1 MSGLRTAGEG
11 FRPPLPYVLSTAFC
25 LLRPLPRHDNDRP
38 LSTPLDSAA
47 ARCYIPSA
55 MSRKVRGVLA
65 ELRRRLEELYGDRLV
80 KLVLFGSQAR
90 GTASTDSDVD
100 VLVVLRGPIAPSA
113 EIHRASPVTA
123 AVSLENDVVIS
134 CVYVSEERYKVDN
147 GPLLL
152 NVRAEG
158 VPV

>member
-1 MSGLRTAGEG
+1 
-11 FRPPLPYVLSTAFC
+11 
-25 LLRPLPRHDNDRP
+25 
-38 LSTPLDSAA
+38 
-47 ARCYIPSA
+47 